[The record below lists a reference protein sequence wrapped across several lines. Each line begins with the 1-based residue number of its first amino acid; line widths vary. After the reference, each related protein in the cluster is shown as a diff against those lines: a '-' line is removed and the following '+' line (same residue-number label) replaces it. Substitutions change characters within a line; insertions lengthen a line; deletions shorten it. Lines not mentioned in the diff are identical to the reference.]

1 MREIKP
7 KSNSTQAIYNND
19 QVTALQ
25 REIDSLRD
33 NLSLLENKIN
43 VLEDKDSYNI
53 QSLNSNV
60 INGSIANIT
69 DLNAG
74 NISTT
79 NKVEA
84 REIYSDTVT
93 SDVVEANT
101 ANITEISADTIET
114 NNLTIKDTITVD
126 VDSDTISADYL
137 SANNAHISTVE
148 SDNVDTTNVFAS
160 NGNIQ
165 NLTLGTSNITSAEIQ
180 NTNIINANVDE
191 ETVNKSNITLA
202 NVQSANIDIMQNRF
216 KAHDKYFIDI
226 PQPAG
231 GNTDYK
237 IIKLNPFINGTYRLT
252 YVGLDGETLFSV
264 IFTQA
269 FDNISFKY
277 TKNAEFAK
285 RPAFEKVAIY
295 NDYIYIQTFFGG
307 RLYYQCDALNAE
319 QQPST
324 YDEWPID
331 LLDEDCY
338 VYEAARV
345 YGDVY
350 THYVI
355 AENMKDGGAVNK
367 LLNVSAVD
375 NIENI
380 NPKYGEEPLH
390 YDGQEEIN
398 LNIYIPDQVLNT
410 DSDVEF
416 NKVTTKD
423 LATTGS
429 VTHFNDVITL
439 RNGKETP
446 VADMSGVAVK
456 NYDGN
461 NSDRTFGIDK
471 DGDFNV
477 ASQKISTTEQIN
489 NTVIP
494 FMDGTKWGNTNATY
508 DKENARIDG
517 IITKAIGDED
527 GNNIKDTYARQDG
540 YIPRE
545 WLGVAS
551 TETRTGVATLNEN
564 GTIPV
569 EQLPTEAILFKGMW
583 NASTNT
589 PTLADGTGT
598 SGDYY
603 IVSVGGTW
611 NGIVFNE
618 GDGVIYDGETWHRK
632 ADTNVVQ
639 SVNGQV
645 GVVEL
650 DKADVGLS
658 EVDNLAAT
666 DYLTDFS
673 KEESGDIT
681 TLSITVGGTQKT
693 VEVDN
698 HHDDLFTDLSEP
710 NDNEVSMTIG
720 GVTKSLENIAMTDK
734 DNTFTGMNSFDSIK
748 LNGFTLTII

>member
-7 KSNSTQAIYNND
+7 IETKQTIYSGD
-19 QVTALQ
+19 QVVALE
-25 REIDSLRD
+25 REIDALRNNVNQLD
-33 NLSLLENKIN
+33 NKVSALENKDALN
-43 VLEDKDSYNI
+43 VESVTA
-53 QSLNSNV
+53 NV
-60 INGSIANIT
+60 INGSNAVIS
-69 DLNAG
+69 DLETRNATSQH
-74 NISTT
+74 IDAVTLEAVDVT
-79 NKVEA
+79 ATKVEA
-84 REIYSDTVT
+84 TNVNAETVK
-93 SDVVEANT
+93 S
-101 ANITEISADTIET
+101 T
-114 NNLTIKDTITVD
+114 NAEFDNLTIKEKITVD
-126 VDSDTISADYL
+126 VDSEVVDAKTVNAETIEATDIT
-137 SANNAHISTVE
+137 AE
-148 SDNVDTTNVFAS
+148 DVDATNVFAT
-160 NGNIQ
+160 NGNVQ
-165 NLTLGTSNITSAEIQ
+165 NLGISNATIANENVQFSDIS
-180 NTNIINANVDE
+180 NAVIGEENV
-191 ETVNKSNITLA
+191 TKSNINKLTVNEA
-202 NVQSANIDIMQNRF
+202 TIEVEQNKF

-277 TKNAEFAK
+277 TKNAEYAK

-331 LLDEDCY
+331 LLDEECY

-355 AENMKDGGAVNK
+355 AENMKDGGSVNK

-398 LNIYIPDQVLNT
+398 LNIYIPNQVLNKE
-410 DSDVEF
+410 SDVEF

-423 LATTGS
+423 LVTTGS

-439 RNGKETP
+439 RNGKETS

-477 ASQKISTTEQIN
+477 ASQKISTTEQVN
-489 NTVIP
+489 NTAIP

-517 IITKAIGDED
+517 VITKAIGDED
-527 GNNIKDTYARQDG
+527 GNSIKDTYARQDG

-564 GTIPV
+564 GTIPI

-583 NASTNT
+583 DASTNT
-589 PTLADGTGT
+589 PTLADGVGT

-639 SVNGQV
+639 SVNGKV
-645 GVVEL
+645 GVVFVNKEDVEL
-650 DKADVGLS
+650 GN
-658 EVDNLAAT
+658 VDNLAAT

-673 KEESGDIT
+673 KEENGDIT
-681 TLSITVGGTQKT
+681 TLSITVGGTTKT

-734 DNTFTGMNSFDSIK
+734 DNTFTGTNSFDSIK

>member
-1 MREIKP
+1 MYWKIKIH
-7 KSNSTQAIYNND
+7 TIF
-19 QVTALQ
+19 
-25 REIDSLRD
+25 
-33 NLSLLENKIN
+33 NL
-43 VLEDKDSYNI
+43 
-53 QSLNSNV
+53 LNSNV

-101 ANITEISADTIET
+101 ANITEISADTITT

-126 VDSDTISADYL
+126 VDSDTVSADYL
-137 SANNAHISTVE
+137 SANNAHISTIE

-165 NLTLGTSNITSAEIQ
+165 NLTLGISNITSAEIQ
-180 NTNIINANVDE
+180 NTNIINANVYE

-202 NVQSANIDIMQNRF
+202 NVQNANIDIMQNRF

-277 TKNAEFAK
+277 TKNAEYAK

-355 AENMKDGGAVNK
+355 AENMKDGGGVNK

-439 RNGKETP
+439 R
-446 VADMSGVAVK
+446 MVK
-456 NYDGN
+456 KHQLQICQVLLL
-461 NSDRTFGIDK
+461 RTMMVIT
-471 DGDFNV
+471 
-477 ASQKISTTEQIN
+477 QTEHL
-489 NTVIP
+489 VL
-494 FMDGTKWGNTNATY
+494 
-508 DKENARIDG
+508 
-517 IITKAIGDED
+517 
-527 GNNIKDTYARQDG
+527 IKM
-540 YIPRE
+540 
-545 WLGVAS
+545 V
-551 TETRTGVATLNEN
+551 TLM
-564 GTIPV
+564 
-569 EQLPTEAILFKGMW
+569 LL
-583 NASTNT
+583 
-589 PTLADGTGT
+589 
-598 SGDYY
+598 
-603 IVSVGGTW
+603 
-611 NGIVFNE
+611 
-618 GDGVIYDGETWHRK
+618 HRK
-632 ADTNVVQ
+632 YQLLNRLIILLFHLWTVQ
-639 SVNGQV
+639 NGAIQM
-645 GVVEL
+645 
-650 DKADVGLS
+650 
-658 EVDNLAAT
+658 
-666 DYLTDFS
+666 
-673 KEESGDIT
+673 
-681 TLSITVGGTQKT
+681 Q
-693 VEVDN
+693 
-698 HHDDLFTDLSEP
+698 
-710 NDNEVSMTIG
+710 
-720 GVTKSLENIAMTDK
+720 
-734 DNTFTGMNSFDSIK
+734 
-748 LNGFTLTII
+748 LTIKKMLVLMVLLQKLLVMKKATT

>member
-1 MREIKP
+1 MREIFP
-7 KSNSTQAIYNND
+7 KTKEKQTIYSGD
-19 QVTALQ
+19 QVVALE
-25 REIDSLRD
+25 REIDALRNSVNQLD
-33 NLSLLENKIN
+33 NKVAALENKDALN
-43 VLEDKDSYNI
+43 VESVTA
-53 QSLNSNV
+53 NV
-60 INGSIANIT
+60 INGSNAVIS
-69 DLNAG
+69 DLETRNATSQH
-74 NISTT
+74 IDAVTLEAVDVTATEVKAT
-79 NKVEA
+79 NV
-84 REIYSDTVT
+84 
-93 SDVVEANT
+93 
-101 ANITEISADTIET
+101 SAEEVKAT
-114 NNLTIKDTITVD
+114 NAEFDNLTINDTITVD
-126 VDSDTISADYL
+126 FDSENGYAKNFTSDNIEAVNVDAEDVDATNIAASSATLQNATISNTNI
-137 SANNAHISTVE
+137 NNETV
-148 SDNVDTTNVFAS
+148 
-160 NGNIQ
+160 Q
-165 NLTLGTSNITSAEIQ
+165 TSNIENAT
-180 NTNIINANVDE
+180 INE
-191 ETVNKSNITLA
+191 ETVTKSNVNKATINEATIE
-202 NVQSANIDIMQNRF
+202 VEQNKF
-216 KAHDKYFIDI
+216 KAHDKYYIDI

-277 TKNAEFAK
+277 TKNAKYEK

-307 RLYYQCDALNAE
+307 RLYYQCDALNVE
-319 QQPST
+319 QGPST

-331 LLDEDCY
+331 LEDEECY

-367 LLNVSAVD
+367 LLNISTVED
-375 NIENI
+375 IENI
-380 NPKYGEEPLH
+380 NPKQGEEPVH

-398 LNIYIPDQVLNT
+398 VNIYVPDQVLNT
-410 DSDVEF
+410 TSDVEF

-477 ASQKISTTEQIN
+477 ASQKISTTEQVN
-489 NTVIP
+489 NTAIP

-564 GTIPV
+564 GTIPI

-583 NASTNT
+583 DASTNT

-618 GDGVIYDGETWHRK
+618 GDGVIYDGSTWHRK

-639 SVNGQV
+639 SVNGKV

-650 DKADVGLS
+650 DKEDIGLS

-673 KEESGDIT
+673 KEENGDIT

>member
-1 MREIKP
+1 MREIFP
-7 KSNSTQAIYNND
+7 KTKEKETIYSGD
-19 QVTALQ
+19 QVVALE
-25 REIDSLRD
+25 REIEAIRNSVNQLD
-33 NLSLLENKIN
+33 NKVSVLENKDTLN
-43 VLEDKDSYNI
+43 VESVTA
-53 QSLNSNV
+53 NV
-60 INGSIANIT
+60 INGSNAAISDLETRNATSQNIESVT
-69 DLNAG
+69 VDAVDVNA
-74 NISTT
+74 T
-79 NKVEA
+79 KVEA
-84 REIYSDTVT
+84 TNVNAETVK
-93 SDVVEANT
+93 A
-101 ANITEISADTIET
+101 T
-114 NNLTIKDTITVD
+114 NAEFDNLTINDTITVD
-126 VDSDTISADYL
+126 FDSENGYAKKFTSDNIEAVNVEVEDLDATTIASSSATIQNATIS
-137 SANNAHISTVE
+137 
-148 SDNVDTTNVFAS
+148 
-160 NGNIQ
+160 
-165 NLTLGTSNITSAEIQ
+165 
-180 NTNIINANVDE
+180 NTNINNETVQTSSIENATINE
-191 ETVNKSNITLA
+191 ETVTKSSVNKATISEA
-202 NVQSANIDIMQNRF
+202 SVDVEQNRF
-216 KAHDKYFIDI
+216 KAHDSYYIDI

-277 TKNAEFAK
+277 TKNAEYSK

-307 RLYYQCDALNAE
+307 RLYYQCDALNVE

-331 LLDEDCY
+331 LEDEECY

-367 LLNVSAVD
+367 LLNISSVND
-375 NIENI
+375 IENI
-380 NPKYGEEPLH
+380 NPKYGEEPVH

-398 LNIYIPDQVLNT
+398 VNIYVPDQVLNKE
-410 DSDVEF
+410 SDVEF

-423 LATTGS
+423 LSTTGS

-477 ASQKISTTEQIN
+477 ASQKISTTEQVN
-489 NTVIP
+489 NTAIP

-589 PTLADGTGT
+589 PTLVDGVGT

-611 NGIVFNE
+611 NGIVFNA

-658 EVDNLAAT
+658 EVDNLAAS

-673 KEESGDIT
+673 KEENGDIT
-681 TLSITVGGTQKT
+681 TLSITVGGTEKT

-710 NDNEVSMTIG
+710 NDNEISLTIG

-734 DNTFTGMNSFDSIK
+734 DNTFTGTNSFDSIK